1 MNIIGIAPALTSIQM
16 LSKPVVAGTD
26 QDLPGTQKAEDPG
39 QARAKAFY
47 SREEEPWKGKT
58 YFYSEFGGPKEE
70 RPLTKEMYLDDL
82 KSFSNLELRIQQS
95 IYARIVNELGVF
107 RPDLASKNF
116 SYTLGDN
123 AEIKILNPDRS
134 LSEGDLHDLEKIFNS
149 HRKFKGS
156 VSAYAKMAMTL
167 VDHDDKAFGGK
178 YKLDLSNIQNIL
190 DFGKLIMEKPQGM
203 GEALVRQVLE
213 KGEKRDQALVDVIV

>member
-26 QDLPGTQKAEDPG
+26 QDLPGTQKVEDPG

-47 SREEEPWKGKT
+47 SREEEPWKGKI

-95 IYARIVNELGVF
+95 IYARIVNE
-107 RPDLASKNF
+107 
-116 SYTLGDN
+116 
-123 AEIKILNPDRS
+123 
-134 LSEGDLHDLEKIFNS
+134 
-149 HRKFKGS
+149 
-156 VSAYAKMAMTL
+156 
-167 VDHDDKAFGGK
+167 
-178 YKLDLSNIQNIL
+178 
-190 DFGKLIMEKPQGM
+190 
-203 GEALVRQVLE
+203 
-213 KGEKRDQALVDVIV
+213 